1 MGAEWG
7 NGRGLITRELADSRI
22 ARRGP
27 EQPLKLPRW
36 FEFAAN
42 DLVARIAIAGIDGI
56 SLQHLSDPDEQRSAR
71 LVEALCDSVVHLLA
85 SPTAAGA

>member
-42 DLVARIAIAGIDGI
+42 DLVARIVQGHQAPQVPGTGT
-56 SLQHLSDPDEQRSAR
+56 AR
-71 LVEALCDSVVHLLA
+71 RA
-85 SPTAAGA
+85 SQGCAATQGA